1 MLRVESSLNLHA
13 SERNIKVTSGRQR
26 PLYGTAFLNSQL
38 PSNLNRKNVTEIKVG
53 LLVVCFKDYFLR
65 LLCWCART
73 APPYICVCLRPP
85 PMLAYIM
92 MVQFVRRIMG
102 ECVQMHVSS
111 YLVLVP
117 RGHTLSSPSPAYLIK
132 LRAVNSIVMWWE

>member
-1 MLRVESSLNLHA
+1 MPTRHSLSMRTAHGNVASREQFKLACA

-73 APPYICVCLRPP
+73 APPYICVCLRPS
-85 PMLAYIM
+85 PMYA
-92 MVQFVRRIMG
+92 
-102 ECVQMHVSS
+102 CVYYDGPVCP
-111 YLVLVP
+111 L
-117 RGHTLSSPSPAYLIK
+117 
-132 LRAVNSIVMWWE
+132 